1 MSTELLATQG
11 AALETVTTEAQA
23 IHFLGFLH
31 WAKTDILFG
40 LGDWILHCEKQ
51 FGRDWVNGQLEQSEF
66 GFEEA
71 SKAYAVACA
80 IPRGKRRPGLS
91 FEHHAVATRAEQP
104 ELALEWAQQQGLTA
118 AELAHSIRVKVQLT
132 KAEIREQRDR
142 LAVVSPV
149 SIAERFSKWLT
160 HVPREKWT
168 RTDKEQILADLR
180 PLAEFIRS
188 LEAEL

>member
-1 MSTELLATQG
+1 MRTELLARQG
-11 AALETVTTEAQA
+11 AALETVTTEEQA
-23 IHFLGFLH
+23 TYFLGLLH

-71 SKAYAVACA
+71 SKAYAVASR
-80 IPRGKRRPGLS
+80 IPRGKRHPGLS
-91 FEHHAVATRAEQP
+91 FEHHAVAVRSEQP
-104 ELALEWAQQQGLTA
+104 ELALEWALEQGLTA

-142 LAVVSPV
+142 LTAVSPV
-149 SIAERFSKWLT
+149 AIAERFGKWLGR
-160 HVPREKWT
+160 VPRDKWT
-168 RTDKEQILADLR
+168 REDKEQILADLR
-180 PLAEFIRS
+180 PLADFI
-188 LEAEL
+188 EELRQEL